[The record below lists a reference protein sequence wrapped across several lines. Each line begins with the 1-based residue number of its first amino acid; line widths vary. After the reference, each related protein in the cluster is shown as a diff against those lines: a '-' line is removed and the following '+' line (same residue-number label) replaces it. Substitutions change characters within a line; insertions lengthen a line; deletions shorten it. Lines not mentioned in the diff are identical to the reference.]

1 MFTQDGMFC
10 LFIVLMKFAF
20 IFASYNSKYWVLVIY
35 CKYRVII
42 FFISF
47 SRNGFLQMVMRKL
60 RLFWNLYHQPRDQR
74 KQKTALF
81 IMTKQREGKRKK
93 KKKRGCCCS
102 VISYWTSVCQKSKQI
117 DLFAILRKRFCLHEF
132 SDSGHKIR
140 NRNFINIPNLRK
152 LFFICL
158 KYIWDVLNTKSSISS
173 DTGKGSQFWAVS
185 QTWAVFR
192 VDFSIN
198 SQMIEETTRLGRKRR
213 KRYNKNKII
222 HHWRQD

>member
-1 MFTQDGMFC
+1 MACFAYSLSWWSSLSYLHLIIQSTEFS
-10 LFIVLMKFAF
+10 LFIL
-20 IFASYNSKYWVLVIY
+20 S
-35 CKYRVII
+35 
-42 FFISF
+42 
-47 SRNGFLQMVMRKL
+47 
-60 RLFWNLYHQPRDQR
+60 
-74 KQKTALF
+74 TALLFSLFHSHEMDFFKWLWENYVFFEIF
-81 IMTKQREGKRKK
+81 IINLEIKENKRRRFLSWQNRGKENEKK

>member
-1 MFTQDGMFC
+1 MACFAS
-10 LFIVLMKFAF
+10 FIVLIKFAF

-35 CKYRVII
+35 FKYRVII

-47 SRNGFLQMVMRKL
+47 SRNGFLQMIMRKF

-74 KQKTALF
+74 KQETALF

-93 KKKRGCCCS
+93 KRNEDVVAS
-102 VISYWTSVCQKSKQI
+102 VISYWTCVCQKSKQI
-117 DLFAILRKRFCLHEF
+117 DLFAISRKRFCLYEF

-152 LFFICL
+152 LFYIYL
-158 KYIWDVLNTKSSISS
+158 KYIWDILNTKSSISS

-185 QTWAVFR
+185 RTWALFR
-192 VDFSIN
+192 VNFSIN
-198 SQMIEETTRLGRKRR
+198 S
-213 KRYNKNKII
+213 
-222 HHWRQD
+222 